1 VEVPLLRASFFTI
14 ITFKLLTFTDMLS
27 LLTVDR
33 LSKSNAAVG
42 SSGVVC
48 AVKSEMFIF
57 VEQLIQ

>member
-1 VEVPLLRASFFTI
+1 
-14 ITFKLLTFTDMLS
+14 MLS